1 MPIFKL
7 YESFVRGDIYINQC
21 KTRTAK
27 NLSNPLE
34 DIIILTYI
42 AKYPL

>member
-34 DIIILTYI
+34 ESIIYVYI